1 MHSFSFESPLL
12 CQQTDI
18 TKTGSAFLLPY
29 FRKDG
34 DTMANNDKTAQA
46 FDMIEQGVK
55 DVYSSDK
62 FKNYLSCLS
71 KFHNYSLNNTLL
83 ILYQNPNAT
92 HVAGYNAWK
101 YNFNRQVNKGEK
113 GLVILAPF
121 PTKETRMVDKLDE
134 NGKIVLDS
142 NGHRVQEEKEFDKL
156 CFKTT
161 TVFDISQTTGDP
173 LPELISDLK
182 GSNKESLAMIE
193 TIKSAS
199 KIPIEFKNKS
209 EDSNLAN
216 GAKGYYSPTTDQI
229 VVNKGLEDIHTA
241 KTLIHE
247 YAHSILHK
255 QTDKDQSQREIE
267 AESLAFVICDHFGL
281 DTSEYSF
288 GYIASYAN
296 NDPKELN
303 EILNNIQSTV
313 HEMIE
318 QLEPIYKE
326 KLIMLTKE
334 DIEHEN
340 YKLFENIARPILT
353 GDAIY
358 MKYST
363 PHFMDL
369 NIEMFDEN
377 RYVMAHNYVLNGD
390 LMADPDVE
398 FIVDKDKELLL
409 PQTYQQDNLQFYEVA
424 DTPLKQ
430 NELNQFMNQW
440 LKNIPEQKYKVNAI
454 YTEKDEITNKKDI
467 QKFCEQYGIEKMA
480 PPISKGIE
488 R

>member
-1 MHSFSFESPLL
+1 
-12 CQQTDI
+12 
-18 TKTGSAFLLPY
+18 
-29 FRKDG
+29 
-34 DTMANNDKTAQA
+34 
-46 FDMIEQGVK
+46 MIE
-55 DVYSSDK
+55 
-62 FKNYLSCLS
+62 
-71 KFHNYSLNNTLL
+71 
-83 ILYQNPNAT
+83 A
-92 HVAGYNAWK
+92 
-101 YNFNRQVNKGEK
+101 
-113 GLVILAPF
+113 
-121 PTKETRMVDKLDE
+121 
-134 NGKIVLDS
+134 
-142 NGHRVQEEKEFDKL
+142 
-156 CFKTT
+156 
-161 TVFDISQTTGDP
+161 
-173 LPELISDLK
+173 
-182 GSNKESLAMIE
+182 
-193 TIKSAS
+193 IKSAS

-229 VVNKGLEDIHTA
+229 VVNKDLEDIHTA

-296 NDPKELN
+296 NDPKELK
-303 EILNNIQSTV
+303 EILNNIQSTA

-326 KLIMLTKE
+326 KSIMLTKE

-340 YKLFENIARPILT
+340 YKLFENIARHILT

-398 FIVDKDKELLL
+398 FIVDKDDFSTNGRKSVAKIFQGIIITWLAPINKGFLTT
-409 PQTYQQDNLQFYEVA
+409 PKPNTTIQTRLYYFPNDRKYALFSPYLQVQFH
-424 DTPLKQ
+424 Q
-430 NELNQFMNQW
+430 NWPFS
-440 LKNIPEQKYKVNAI
+440 YA
-454 YTEKDEITNKKDI
+454 
-467 QKFCEQYGIEKMA
+467 
-480 PPISKGIE
+480 S
-488 R
+488 

>member
-1 MHSFSFESPLL
+1 
-12 CQQTDI
+12 
-18 TKTGSAFLLPY
+18 
-29 FRKDG
+29 
-34 DTMANNDKTAQA
+34 
-46 FDMIEQGVK
+46 MIE
-55 DVYSSDK
+55 
-62 FKNYLSCLS
+62 
-71 KFHNYSLNNTLL
+71 
-83 ILYQNPNAT
+83 A
-92 HVAGYNAWK
+92 
-101 YNFNRQVNKGEK
+101 
-113 GLVILAPF
+113 
-121 PTKETRMVDKLDE
+121 
-134 NGKIVLDS
+134 
-142 NGHRVQEEKEFDKL
+142 
-156 CFKTT
+156 
-161 TVFDISQTTGDP
+161 
-173 LPELISDLK
+173 
-182 GSNKESLAMIE
+182 
-193 TIKSAS
+193 IKSAS

-229 VVNKGLEDIHTA
+229 VVNKDLEDIHTA

-296 NDPKELN
+296 NDPKELK
-303 EILNNIQSTV
+303 EILNNIQSTA

-334 DIEHEN
+334 DIVHEN
-340 YKLFENIARPILT
+340 YKLFENIARHILT

-409 PQTYQQDNLQFYEVA
+409 PQTYQQDNLQFYEIA

-440 LKNIPEQKYKVNAI
+440 LKNIPEQKYKVNVI
-454 YTEKDEITNKKDI
+454 YTEEDEITNKKDI
-467 QKFCEQYGIEKMA
+467 QKFCEQHGIEKMA

-488 R
+488 RE

>member
-1 MHSFSFESPLL
+1 M
-12 CQQTDI
+12 
-18 TKTGSAFLLPY
+18 
-29 FRKDG
+29 
-34 DTMANNDKTAQA
+34 
-46 FDMIEQGVK
+46 
-55 DVYSSDK
+55 
-62 FKNYLSCLS
+62 
-71 KFHNYSLNNTLL
+71 
-83 ILYQNPNAT
+83 
-92 HVAGYNAWK
+92 
-101 YNFNRQVNKGEK
+101 
-113 GLVILAPF
+113 
-121 PTKETRMVDKLDE
+121 
-134 NGKIVLDS
+134 
-142 NGHRVQEEKEFDKL
+142 
-156 CFKTT
+156 
-161 TVFDISQTTGDP
+161 
-173 LPELISDLK
+173 
-182 GSNKESLAMIE
+182 
-193 TIKSAS
+193 
-199 KIPIEFKNKS
+199 
-209 EDSNLAN
+209 
-216 GAKGYYSPTTDQI
+216 
-229 VVNKGLEDIHTA
+229 
-241 KTLIHE
+241 
-247 YAHSILHK
+247 
-255 QTDKDQSQREIE
+255 
-267 AESLAFVICDHFGL
+267 AFVICDHFGL

-296 NDPKELN
+296 NDSKELK
-303 EILNNIQSTV
+303 EILNNIQSTA

-467 QKFCEQYGIEKMA
+467 QKFCEQHGIEKMA

>member
-1 MHSFSFESPLL
+1 
-12 CQQTDI
+12 
-18 TKTGSAFLLPY
+18 
-29 FRKDG
+29 
-34 DTMANNDKTAQA
+34 
-46 FDMIEQGVK
+46 
-55 DVYSSDK
+55 
-62 FKNYLSCLS
+62 
-71 KFHNYSLNNTLL
+71 
-83 ILYQNPNAT
+83 
-92 HVAGYNAWK
+92 
-101 YNFNRQVNKGEK
+101 
-113 GLVILAPF
+113 
-121 PTKETRMVDKLDE
+121 
-134 NGKIVLDS
+134 
-142 NGHRVQEEKEFDKL
+142 
-156 CFKTT
+156 
-161 TVFDISQTTGDP
+161 
-173 LPELISDLK
+173 
-182 GSNKESLAMIE
+182 
-193 TIKSAS
+193 
-199 KIPIEFKNKS
+199 
-209 EDSNLAN
+209 
-216 GAKGYYSPTTDQI
+216 
-229 VVNKGLEDIHTA
+229 
-241 KTLIHE
+241 
-247 YAHSILHK
+247 
-255 QTDKDQSQREIE
+255 
-267 AESLAFVICDHFGL
+267 
-281 DTSEYSF
+281 
-288 GYIASYAN
+288 
-296 NDPKELN
+296 
-303 EILNNIQSTV
+303 
-313 HEMIE
+313 MIE

-440 LKNIPEQKYKVNAI
+440 LKNIPEQKYKVNVI
-454 YTEKDEITNKKDI
+454 YTEEDEITNKKDI
-467 QKFCEQYGIEKMA
+467 QKFCAQHGIEKMA

>member
-1 MHSFSFESPLL
+1 MN
-12 CQQTDI
+12 
-18 TKTGSAFLLPY
+18 
-29 FRKDG
+29 KD
-34 DTMANNDKTAQA
+34 
-46 FDMIEQGVK
+46 
-55 DVYSSDK
+55 
-62 FKNYLSCLS
+62 
-71 KFHNYSLNNTLL
+71 
-83 ILYQNPNAT
+83 
-92 HVAGYNAWK
+92 
-101 YNFNRQVNKGEK
+101 
-113 GLVILAPF
+113 
-121 PTKETRMVDKLDE
+121 
-134 NGKIVLDS
+134 
-142 NGHRVQEEKEFDKL
+142 
-156 CFKTT
+156 
-161 TVFDISQTTGDP
+161 
-173 LPELISDLK
+173 
-182 GSNKESLAMIE
+182 
-193 TIKSAS
+193 
-199 KIPIEFKNKS
+199 
-209 EDSNLAN
+209 
-216 GAKGYYSPTTDQI
+216 
-229 VVNKGLEDIHTA
+229 LEDIHTA

-267 AESLAFVICDHFGL
+267 AESLAFIICDHFGL

-296 NDPKELN
+296 NDPKELK
-303 EILNNIQSTV
+303 EILNNIQSTA

-318 QLEPIYKE
+318 LLEPIYKE

-467 QKFCEQYGIEKMA
+467 QKFCEQHGIEKMA

>member
-1 MHSFSFESPLL
+1 M
-12 CQQTDI
+12 
-18 TKTGSAFLLPY
+18 
-29 FRKDG
+29 
-34 DTMANNDKTAQA
+34 
-46 FDMIEQGVK
+46 
-55 DVYSSDK
+55 
-62 FKNYLSCLS
+62 
-71 KFHNYSLNNTLL
+71 
-83 ILYQNPNAT
+83 
-92 HVAGYNAWK
+92 
-101 YNFNRQVNKGEK
+101 
-113 GLVILAPF
+113 
-121 PTKETRMVDKLDE
+121 
-134 NGKIVLDS
+134 
-142 NGHRVQEEKEFDKL
+142 
-156 CFKTT
+156 
-161 TVFDISQTTGDP
+161 
-173 LPELISDLK
+173 
-182 GSNKESLAMIE
+182 
-193 TIKSAS
+193 
-199 KIPIEFKNKS
+199 
-209 EDSNLAN
+209 
-216 GAKGYYSPTTDQI
+216 
-229 VVNKGLEDIHTA
+229 
-241 KTLIHE
+241 
-247 YAHSILHK
+247 
-255 QTDKDQSQREIE
+255 
-267 AESLAFVICDHFGL
+267 AFVICDHFGL

-296 NDPKELN
+296 NDPKELK

-377 RYVMAHNYVLNGD
+377 RYVMAHNYVLKGD
-390 LMADPDVE
+390 IMADPDVE

-467 QKFCEQYGIEKMA
+467 QKFCEQHGIEKMA

>member
-1 MHSFSFESPLL
+1 MP
-12 CQQTDI
+12 
-18 TKTGSAFLLPY
+18 
-29 FRKDG
+29 
-34 DTMANNDKTAQA
+34 NNDKTTQA
-46 FDMIEQGVK
+46 FEMIEQGVK

-62 FKNYLSCLS
+62 FKDYLSCLS

-101 YNFNRQVNKGEK
+101 NNFNRQVNKGEK
-113 GLVILAPF
+113 GLIILAPF
-121 PTKETRMVDKLDE
+121 PTKETRMVDKLDNE
-134 NGKIVLDS
+134 GKIILDS
-142 NGHRVQEEKEFDKL
+142 DGNRIQEEKEFDKL

-161 TVFDISQTTGDP
+161 TVFDISQTSGDP
-173 LPELISDLK
+173 LPELITDLK
-182 GSNKESLAMIE
+182 GSNKEAIAMIE
-193 TIKSAS
+193 TIKVAC
-199 KIPIEFKNKS
+199 KIPIEFK
-209 EDSNLAN
+209 DAN
-216 GAKGYYSPTTDQI
+216 TDRTLSMGAKGYYSPTTDEI
-229 VVNKGLEDIHTA
+229 VVNKDLEDIHIA

-255 QTDKDQSQREIE
+255 QTNKNQSQREIE

-288 GYIASYAN
+288 GYIASYAT
-296 NDPKELN
+296 NDPKQLK
-303 EILNNIQSTV
+303 EILNNIQSTA

-340 YKLFENIARPILT
+340 YKLFETIAKPILT
-353 GDAIY
+353 GQATYI
-358 MKYST
+358 KYST

-369 NIEMFDEN
+369 NIEMLDEN
-377 RYVMAHNYVLNGD
+377 RYAIAHNYVLNGD

-398 FIVDKDKELLL
+398 FTIDKDKELLL
-409 PQTYQQDNLQFYEVA
+409 PQTYQQDNLQFYEVI
-424 DTPLKQ
+424 DTPFKQ
-430 NELNQFMNQW
+430 DELNKFMNQW
-440 LKNIPEQKYKVNAI
+440 LKNIPEQNYKVNLV
-454 YTEKDEITNKKDI
+454 YTENDEISNKKDI
-467 QKFCEQYGIEKMA
+467 QMFCEQHGIEKMA
-480 PPISKGIE
+480 PSISKGME

>member
-1 MHSFSFESPLL
+1 MN
-12 CQQTDI
+12 
-18 TKTGSAFLLPY
+18 
-29 FRKDG
+29 KD
-34 DTMANNDKTAQA
+34 
-46 FDMIEQGVK
+46 
-55 DVYSSDK
+55 
-62 FKNYLSCLS
+62 
-71 KFHNYSLNNTLL
+71 
-83 ILYQNPNAT
+83 
-92 HVAGYNAWK
+92 
-101 YNFNRQVNKGEK
+101 
-113 GLVILAPF
+113 
-121 PTKETRMVDKLDE
+121 LD
-134 NGKIVLDS
+134 
-142 NGHRVQEEKEFDKL
+142 
-156 CFKTT
+156 
-161 TVFDISQTTGDP
+161 
-173 LPELISDLK
+173 
-182 GSNKESLAMIE
+182 
-193 TIKSAS
+193 
-199 KIPIEFKNKS
+199 
-209 EDSNLAN
+209 
-216 GAKGYYSPTTDQI
+216 
-229 VVNKGLEDIHTA
+229 DIHIA

-255 QTDKDQSQREIE
+255 QTDKEQSQREIE

-296 NDPKELN
+296 NDPKELK
-303 EILNNIQSTV
+303 EILNNIQSTA

-318 QLEPIYKE
+318 QLEPIDKE
-326 KLIMLTKE
+326 KLIMLTKK

-353 GDAIY
+353 GDTIY

-440 LKNIPEQKYKVNAI
+440 LKNIPEQKYKVNVI

-467 QKFCEQYGIEKMA
+467 QKFCEQHGIEKMA